1 MILKSVKFKIKLKR
15 VLVLTV
21 AWIFAGVFFTIIEY
35 LLVFPAAQ
43 INNIQYLTPVVH
55 ISSYNFGRSISETI
69 CAAMIAGL
77 TIGTFEIF
85 YFQDRFR
92 KKSFSYTVFI
102 KSLIYS
108 FTMVFLIIVGLFFD
122 QSFSIDKS
130 IFHPEVTAAVITYLS
145 GTGVWAF
152 VIYWSVI
159 VILTQIFMQVRDNFG
174 YGVLPNFIIGRY
186 NKPKEESRIFMF
198 LDLKSSTSTAEKLGH
213 IQYHNFLNDFFD
225 DINDSI
231 IFTKGEIYQYIG
243 DEITVS
249 WKMKNGIE
257 NENCLRCFFSIDDKI
272 KENASKYLEKFGIVP
287 EFKAGLHCG
296 KVTIGEVGV
305 IKKEIVFTGDVLNTA
320 ARIQELCNTYGV
332 RLLLSKKL
340 LDLLQITRK
349 YIEKLVDEVTLKGK
363 KTKNVLY
370 TLDRVMT

>member
-15 VLVLTV
+15 VLILTV

-55 ISSYNFGRSISETI
+55 ISSYDFGRSISETI

-130 IFHPEVTAAVITYLS
+130 IFHPEVTVAVITYLS

-213 IQYHNFLNDFFD
+213 IQYHKFLNDFFD

-249 WKMKNGIE
+249 WKMKYGIE

-272 KENASKYLEKFGIVP
+272 KDNASKYLEKFGIVP

-320 ARIQELCNTYGV
+320 SRIQELCNTYGV

-340 LDLLQITRK
+340 LELLQIDKRYSK
-349 YIEKLVDEVTLKGK
+349 EKIDEVTLKGK
-363 KTKNVLY
+363 RTKNILY
-370 TLDRVMT
+370 TIEPV